1 MAATV
6 RIVTDPMCSWCWGTT
21 PHYEATMARLDG
33 RVAFDVAMS
42 GINVHSTRPVGAY
55 GRERL
60 GALWREVTAVTG
72 QHFCHCL
79 PAGTVYNSLLPCL
92 AVEAMRDVQGAPP
105 FGYVHRLQQRFF
117 AEGVNVNDLET
128 LLATAAEFGAS
139 PDAVRALMNSAP
151 VRERTRWGFE
161 NARSYGTNAVPNVL
175 VSADGAEFRL
185 LAGGFVDAGQLTAD
199 IERWFDGRHDLP
211 PRAGANGHL
220 G

>member
-1 MAATV
+1 MRATV

-21 PHYEATMARLDG
+21 PHYEATMARLED
-33 RVAFDVAMS
+33 RVAFDIAMS

-72 QHFCHCL
+72 QHFCHRL

-128 LLATAAEFGAS
+128 LLETAAEFGAS
-139 PDAVRALMNSAP
+139 PDAVRPLMNSAP
-151 VRERTRWGFE
+151 VRERTRWSFD
-161 NARSYGTNAVPNVL
+161 NARGYGTQAVPNVL
-175 VSADGAEFRL
+175 VSADGATFRL
-185 LAGGFVDAGQLTAD
+185 LAGGFVDASQLTAD
-199 IERWFDGRHDLP
+199 VERWLDALDAAPTPSASGDL
-211 PRAGANGHL
+211 G
-220 G
+220 